1 MNKRKKTLLALGM
14 VLALAGIATSSA
26 FIYKAA
32 TESVS
37 GNLDSAIYL
46 DWGDDEEGF
55 KADPGTM
62 IYGESKF
69 KSLTVKA
76 PQMSASVTSGTV
88 DLTFTLGTND
98 GFMVEVS
105 DKDFTK
111 GSVATEDILFTVDK
125 DNVDETMRFSVTEFT
140 NDITLYFRLSL
151 SHAPEAEEGQQKL
164 SATFN
169 ASLTYNS
176 VGVAN
181 YTISEDGITAVA

>member
-14 VLALAGIATSSA
+14 VAALAGIATSSA

-32 TESVS
+32 NETAS

-76 PQMSASVTSGTV
+76 PQKSASVTSGTV
-88 DLTFTLGTND
+88 DLTFTLATND

-105 DKDFTK
+105 DKDFTA

-125 DNVDETMRFSVTEFT
+125 DNLDETMSFSVTEFT
-140 NDITLYFRLSL
+140 SDITLYFRLSL
-151 SHAPEAEEGQQKL
+151 SHAPEENQEGL
-164 SATFN
+164 SASFS
-169 ASLTYNS
+169 ASLDYNAA
-176 VGVAN
+176 GVAN
-181 YTISEDGITAVA
+181 YTISADGITAVA